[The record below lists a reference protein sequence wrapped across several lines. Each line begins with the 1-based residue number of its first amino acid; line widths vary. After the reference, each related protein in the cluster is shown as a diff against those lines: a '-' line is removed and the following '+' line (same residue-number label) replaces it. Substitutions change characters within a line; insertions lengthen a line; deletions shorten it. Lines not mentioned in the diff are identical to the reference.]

1 MAKGKLI
8 VLEGADGTG
17 KSTHA
22 RLLSEHLLAR
32 GYNTVVTEEPTKGEI
47 GGFIRSVLSGKK
59 KVSPEALALLFT
71 ADRAEHIENVI
82 KPAIE
87 SGKIVIT
94 DRYYYST
101 VAYQSVQGLSQ
112 KWLSEINS
120 FAIEP
125 DIVIALEIES
135 KEALSRMN
143 RETKEVFEYL
153 DFQEKVQKELLGM
166 AKAAGKGLSKP
177 GKAWAVI
184 STSAPRE
191 EVHKR
196 IAGFVDSKL

>member
-32 GYNTVVTEEPTKGEI
+32 GYNTVITEEPTKGEI
-47 GGFIRSVLSGKK
+47 GGFIRKILSGSK
-59 KVSPEALALLFT
+59 KVSPETLALLFT

-82 KPAIE
+82 KPAID

-101 VAYQSVQGLSQ
+101 IAYQSVQGLSQ

-120 FAIEP
+120 FAVDP
-125 DIVIALEIES
+125 DIVIVLEIES
-135 KEALSRMN
+135 QEALNRMN

-153 DFQEKVQKELLGM
+153 DFQKKVQKALLGM
-166 AKAAGKGLSKP
+166 ANGGNKALSRP

-191 EVHKR
+191 EVQKK
-196 IAGFVDSKL
+196 IASFVDSKL